1 MGSPNDNH
9 TWPPGPPDGK
19 QRIDW
24 LAKWFPKPT
33 ELQTLPEELLVMII
47 DELEGD
53 TANLSR
59 LALANKKF
67 SRLTKETLY
76 RSVRVGQG
84 LASSSLIYLVRT
96 LLEHPEYAALIKN
109 LLLMS
114 YFSDTRGH
122 VAGSPYPRHRFGRN
136 ETDAFDRF
144 DNRNYAFL
152 NDCLRKVDSW
162 VPDKRGADLL
172 VAMQWKAAVLQRQ
185 GPAFASLLLAMCPSL
200 KMLSFHIN
208 KVDGAGQGA
217 RLTLPCIF
225 GFAAADEIV
234 EAESCLSEVDLPL
247 FLRSGLHMPEV
258 QHLKISIGNNIDI
271 VRLGFRKLM
280 TLDVCLWVSHDNGT
294 RYGSTRVGPGQV
306 KSIPGVRNLILR
318 VDHEELVPSA
328 GKQISR
334 LVRDVDFPQLTS
346 LTVVL
351 ERSPRK
357 HKNCLHTQVTFDRLM
372 SQLKQSAQ
380 TLLNNL
386 EEFKVL
392 ITDDTAA
399 FDKEFLHRFQPC
411 TSLAWLPRL
420 KKLTIPW
427 QALSHRSKLPDHM
440 IDSEEALPMADL
452 PPSLEVLRVLYPH
465 AQTPLQLAKLFPS
478 AMGQLNQL
486 QEVEILFDKHWGM
499 LDVGLRPLWQRV
511 LEGLPAKVTLGW
523 MPSVKDEIGALIKSS
538 SK

>member
-1 MGSPNDNH
+1 MGYTY
-9 TWPPGPPDGK
+9 TWPPGPPGGK

-24 LAKWFPKPT
+24 LAKWFPGLKPT

-47 DELEGD
+47 DQLEGD

-59 LALANKKF
+59 LALVNKKF
-67 SRLTKETLY
+67 NRLTKKTLY
-76 RSVRVGQG
+76 RNISVGKRV
-84 LASSSLIYLVRT
+84 SSSGLVYLVRT
-96 LLEHPEYAALIKN
+96 LLQHPEYASLIQT
-109 LLLMS
+109 LSLIP
-114 YFSDTRGH
+114 YFFDNRGH
-122 VAGSPYPRHRFGRN
+122 VAGSPYLRHRFGRN
-136 ETDAFDRF
+136 ATDAFDRV

-152 NDCLRKVDSW
+152 NDCLRKIDSW

-185 GPAFASLLLAMCPSL
+185 SPAFASLLLAMCPSL
-200 KMLSFHIN
+200 KTLTFHIGLIEG
-208 KVDGAGQGA
+208 DRQGA

-258 QHLKISIGNNIDI
+258 QRLRINIVNNIDI
-271 VRLGFRKLM
+271 VRLGFKKLM
-280 TLDVCLWVSHDNGT
+280 TLEVDLHVGLDNGT
-294 RYGSTRVGPGQV
+294 RYGSSRVGPCQV
-306 KSIPGVRNLILR
+306 KSIPSVRNLVLR

-328 GKQISR
+328 GEQISSF
-334 LVRDVDFPQLTS
+334 VRNVEFPQLTS
-346 LTVVL
+346 ITVVL

-357 HKNCLHTQVTFDRLM
+357 HKNCIHTQVTFDRLI

-380 TLLNNL
+380 TLQNNL

-392 ITDDTAA
+392 ITDNPGA
-399 FDKEFLHRFQPC
+399 FDKEFLHRFQSC

-427 QALSHRSKLPDHM
+427 QALSQRSKLPDHM

-452 PPSLEVLRVLYPH
+452 PASLEVLRVLYPH

-499 LDVGLRPLWQRV
+499 LDIGLRPLWQRV
-511 LEGLPAKVTLGW
+511 LEGLPAKATLGW
-523 MPSVKDEIGALIKSS
+523 MPSAKDEIGALIESS